1 MIQRA
6 RAWLNRRAVPVL
18 TVASLILA
26 IVSFAA
32 GHKMGGTEWE
42 LNYLAMRQAC
52 TEEIVTVRIEYEA
65 KFQNMKRLVEKFL
78 NRGRQRV
85 PIIPKP
91 EHTRLFI

>member
-6 RAWLNRRAVPVL
+6 RDWLNRKAIPVL
-18 TVASLILA
+18 FVVSLILA
-26 IVSFAA
+26 VVSFSS
-32 GHKMGGTEWE
+32 GYKMGGTEWE

-78 NRGRQRV
+78 NRGRRPV